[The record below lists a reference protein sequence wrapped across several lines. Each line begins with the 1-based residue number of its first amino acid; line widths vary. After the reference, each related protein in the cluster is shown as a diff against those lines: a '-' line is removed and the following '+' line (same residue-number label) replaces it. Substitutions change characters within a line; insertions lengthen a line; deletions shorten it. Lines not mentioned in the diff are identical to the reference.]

1 MLKLKVKKLCG
12 TARLPV
18 RATPGSACYDVFSV
32 VELLLTPRRRTTIP
46 TGLAFEL
53 PVEVGLEIR
62 PRSGL
67 ALRGM
72 IILNSPGTLD
82 SDYRGQ
88 LLVICTN
95 ISDTSI
101 LINKGDRIAQIR
113 LFRVIDLEFEEV
125 GELTPTNRGI
135 GGFGSTG
142 R

>member
-1 MLKLKVKKLCG
+1 MLKLKVKKLCE

-113 LFRVIDLEFEEV
+113 LFRVIHLEFEEMK
-125 GELTPTNRGI
+125 ELTPSSRGI